1 MSVTLTINGN
11 RTDVV
16 DGLSLFDHAE
26 QLGVRV
32 PTSCRTNGKCKEC
45 IVEVTEGLDLLSPR
59 APSTSNIS
67 KERFRSLVPDAF
79 APAKVR
85 SSATRCAADR
95 CASNATRWACRF
107 ADT

>member
-45 IVEVTEGLDLLSPR
+45 IVEVTEGLDLLSELHASDQALSVQR
-59 APSTSNIS
+59 RQV
-67 KERFRSLVPDAF
+67 KVGF
-79 APAKVR
+79 APHRLDERDLSLEPYPLHAGGP
-85 SSATRCAADR
+85 
-95 CASNATRWACRF
+95 
-107 ADT
+107 